1 MPGIRRSGQSL
12 QARSRKC
19 PTAILRYQVP
29 SAAYQRQK
37 RCRVAPSYCTI
48 PRIGPVAVTADT
60 FVGFAGQRRR
70 LACAALGES
79 DIVQVCHFAK
89 QLLWFNGGFGARKVG
104 KPIDFYGNITV
115 RWGAPITSDGYCFCT
130 PIKLVAYGKY
140 TEWMLPNS
148 GEPAPAKQRT
158 LRKHIADQ

>member
-1 MPGIRRSGQSL
+1 
-12 QARSRKC
+12 
-19 PTAILRYQVP
+19 
-29 SAAYQRQK
+29 
-37 RCRVAPSYCTI
+37 
-48 PRIGPVAVTADT
+48 
-60 FVGFAGQRRR
+60 
-70 LACAALGES
+70 
-79 DIVQVCHFAK
+79 VQVCHFAK

-115 RWGAPITSDGYCFCT
+115 HWGAPITSDGYCFCT

-158 LRKHIADQ
+158 RASTLRISDGSGENTAIEQLTRGPISPVSTSFRFARVKLFSDRLSGLIVYPQEPGPDDVVSRRCTRSEKDRGERPCASDA